1 MKAHTLRIDKDPTGR
16 SWTEIARC
24 LNIKPHTI
32 WTWRCVHPEIIEF
45 IYTFDESSFEN
56 AYRKYQEAVQ
66 DIRQEI
72 QEIIEHLEDNRKISA
87 FSQYLYEKNI
97 YKHRLSF
104 ATTAIYTFY
113 GIKDNMTRV
122 SDFKR
127 FCKIVEAY
135 EQFKVKAG
143 TMSYKEAI

>member
-1 MKAHTLRIDKDPTGR
+1 MKASMKPIDKDPTGR

-56 AYRKYQEAVQ
+56 AYRKYKKAVQ
-66 DIRQEI
+66 DIRHEI
-72 QEIIEHLEDNRKISA
+72 QLIIGYLELSRKTSA
-87 FSQYLYEKNI
+87 FSQYLYERGI
-97 YKHRLSF
+97 YKHKLSF
-104 ATTAIYTFY
+104 ATTAVYTFY
-113 GIKDNMTRV
+113 GIKDNITKV
-122 SDFKR
+122 SDYKR

-135 EQFKVKAG
+135 DKFKVKDA